1 MFKEQDGAGCQGIC
15 QQASRE
21 TEDQQCKGQSACDF
35 AGRFTREKELRE
47 EQSQHDG

>member
-1 MFKEQDGAGCQGIC
+1 MFKEHDGTGCQGIC

-21 TEDQQCKGQSACDF
+21 TEDQQSKGQIARDF

-47 EQSQHDG
+47 EQSQHNG